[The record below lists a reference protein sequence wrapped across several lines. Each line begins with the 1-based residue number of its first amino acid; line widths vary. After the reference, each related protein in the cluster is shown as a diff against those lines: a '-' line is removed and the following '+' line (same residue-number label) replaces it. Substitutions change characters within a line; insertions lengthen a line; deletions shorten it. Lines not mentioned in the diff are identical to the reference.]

1 MSYTRGSATFSP
13 VRAYPNRA
21 GFSAERISFRGTH
34 LIASIFLCL
43 FLGLVLKFGQVGLT
57 QNSLETFSLNRLSD
71 AAWVNPST
79 SSGGRI
85 TNDEITTDSDNPI

>member
-21 GFSAERISFRGTH
+21 GFSAERISFRGSH

-43 FLGLVLKFGQVGLT
+43 FLGPVLELGHTGLT
-57 QNSLETFSLNRLSD
+57 QNSLETFSIDCLVD
-71 AAWVNPST
+71 AALVNPGSST
-79 SSGGRI
+79 
-85 TNDEITTDSDNPI
+85 E

>member
-43 FLGLVLKFGQVGLT
+43 FLGPVFEIGQTGLT
-57 QNSLETFSLNRLSD
+57 QSSLETFSIDGPFD
-71 AAWVNPST
+71 AIPVNPGAST
-79 SSGGRI
+79 
-85 TNDEITTDSDNPI
+85 E